1 LFLPVFS
8 RFIFKNLSALINLS
22 ACPTLPCH
30 FKMTASFPSENKE
43 MTTSDPQSDLLL
55 TTKQFAARL
64 FMELHKAILDQ
75 EEGALRGEVEAI
87 HDMRVA
93 IRRQRVAIR
102 NFASCLPE
110 DARRRLN
117 GQMKKLA
124 LALGEVRDLDVM
136 IKNLETALLTRST
149 QDQQAIKNFISRLRS
164 RRRRQF
170 RRLKQYLQNEE
181 FADFKKKFISSESE
195 NRIEKQKVHGQAA

>member
-1 LFLPVFS
+1 MKIRDSQPD
-8 RFIFKNLSALINLS
+8 LS
-22 ACPTLPCH
+22 
-30 FKMTASFPSENKE
+30 
-43 MTTSDPQSDLLL
+43 L

-64 FMELHKAILDQ
+64 FMELHKTILDQ

-110 DARRRLN
+110 DALRRLN
-117 GQMKKLA
+117 GQLEKLA

-136 IKNLETALLTRST
+136 IKNLETALLTRSA

-181 FADFKKKFISSESE
+181 FADFKRKFISTEPESKVE
-195 NRIEKQKVHGQAA
+195 NQKAHGQAA